1 MKLPFELTLY
11 VYKRPNLRSYS
22 VEMEAFMGLNVL
34 RDMYDDMKVN
44 DVDSLYLSFPERWLN
59 ILELRQLPDRLVKY
73 CPNLKTVTIKT
84 HSVYLVQCVRSEHI
98 KIIQHDENGRLVD
111 FFDTAALANEVCN
124 LLQDE
129 TTRQRLSTNA
139 RLSIQNSY
147 DLKTICLPK
156 QIQWVE
162 SLFTGH

>member
-1 MKLPFELTLY
+1 MKLPFELTVY

-98 KIIQHDENGRLVD
+98 KIIQHDERDVDHSALDVKLYLDNPRSLDLFNGSGLTV
-111 FFDTAALANEVCN
+111 L
-124 LLQDE
+124 
-129 TTRQRLSTNA
+129 
-139 RLSIQNSY
+139 
-147 DLKTICLPK
+147 
-156 QIQWVE
+156 
-162 SLFTGH
+162 